1 MAMMAVPLMTA
12 MGASAAT
19 IGTVSSIASVA
30 GTLFSGLS
38 MISQYR
44 DSQALAKSQAAQGAY
59 EQKLANQ
66 NAGQIEAQSQR
77 EALVQKRQGDLV
89 ASSAKAKLASGGGQS
104 SDPTAVNLVADIE
117 ARGTEN
123 YLNELY
129 SGTSRANSVR
139 QGGDMAAYQGRL
151 NAASTKSAAKSAL
164 VGSAAS
170 LMTKYGGDGP
180 KAATTPTLS
189 GESSYYP
196 NSNTWVDWYR

>member
-1 MAMMAVPLMTA
+1 MLAVPLMTA
-12 MGASAAT
+12 AGASAAT

-30 GTLFSGLS
+30 GTIFSGLS
-38 MISQYR
+38 MISQFR
-44 DSQALAKSQAAQGAY
+44 DANALAKSQAAQGVY

-66 NAGQIEAQSQR
+66 NAGQIEAQAQR
-77 EALVQKRQGDLV
+77 ESLVAKRQGDLV

-117 ARGTEN
+117 ARGYEN
-123 YLNELY
+123 QMNELY
-129 SGTSRANSVR
+129 SGTARANSVR
-139 QGGDMAAYQGRL
+139 QGGDMAAYQGRV
-151 NAASTKSAAKSAL
+151 NSASTKSAAKSAL

-170 LMTKYGGDGP
+170 LMTKYGGAGP
-180 KAATTPTLS
+180 SASPAKEFS

>member
-1 MAMMAVPLMTA
+1 MAMLAVPLMTA
-12 MGASAAT
+12 AGASAAT
-19 IGTVSSIASVA
+19 IGTVGSIASVA

-77 EALVQKRQGDLV
+77 ESLVAKRQGDLV
-89 ASSAKAKLASGGGQS
+89 ASSAKAKLASGGGQG
-104 SDPTAVNLVADIE
+104 SDPTAVNLIADIE
-117 ARGTEN
+117 ARGYEN
-123 YLNELY
+123 QLNELY
-129 SGTSRANSVR
+129 SGTARANSVR

-151 NAASTKSAAKSAL
+151 NASSTKSAAKSAL

-170 LMTKYGGDGP
+170 LMTKYGGGGP
-180 KAATTPTLS
+180 SASVATGINPTQS
-189 GESSYYP
+189 WD
-196 NSNTWVDWYR
+196 SNDWSKWYG